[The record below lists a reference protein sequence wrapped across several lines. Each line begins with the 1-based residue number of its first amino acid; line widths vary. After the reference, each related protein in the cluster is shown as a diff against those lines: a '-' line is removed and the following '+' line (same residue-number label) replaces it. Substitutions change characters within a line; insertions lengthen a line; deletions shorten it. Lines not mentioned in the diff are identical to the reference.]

1 METRLRNLKMQTLRV
16 SLGFEGL
23 FTVEPVGTGGGLAFF
38 WMNSREVE
46 VLNYSTR
53 HICAQI
59 SLEGSDNS

>member
-1 METRLRNLKMQTLRV
+1 MKEKKPTFLFLMETRLRNLKMQTLLV

-46 VLNYSTR
+46 VLNYS
-53 HICAQI
+53 I
-59 SLEGSDNS
+59 